1 MFEKTKQDQN
11 VGDGA
16 TAAQAGRD
24 IVINHG
30 MSLTQMAEV
39 MREVRNITE
48 SFTEEAMTKVNAR
61 VDDFEETVLR
71 QFSDATKTNAQAF
84 SDPDFQLMLGD
95 AQKSYARS
103 GDKAV
108 KDTLADIIARRSLV
122 ESASREA
129 LTLNDAAARAPKLTK
144 AEFATLSLC
153 YLLRYTRRHD
163 IDSVAALAAY
173 LTQNIIPFAYDV
185 SRENASFW
193 HLGAQSCATVE
204 LGEVDLRNGLVRNY
218 GGVLGLGITLENARS
233 YVPDAKADLVPK
245 IIQPCLRSDDM
256 VQPAAINAEV
266 FAQHFRNTGF
276 EQSELENFWNVY
288 SNSIPQGDAFWDMLE
303 QDAPGVK
310 LVADLW
316 QNTPLKSLQLNSV
329 GIAIAHANAVR
340 VTGFEAPLSIWI
352 R

>member
-1 MFEKTKQDQN
+1 MFERTKQDQN
-11 VGDGA
+11 LGDGA

-24 IVINHG
+24 IIINHG
-30 MSLTQMAEV
+30 MSLTQMADV
-39 MREVRNITE
+39 MREIRNVTE
-48 SFTEEAMTKVNAR
+48 SFTAEAMAKVNER
-61 VDDFEETVLR
+61 LGDFEETVLK
-71 QFSDATKTNAQAF
+71 QFSDATTTNAQAF

-144 AEFATLSLC
+144 AEFATLSLS
-153 YLLRYTRRHD
+153 YLLRYTKRQD
-163 IDSVAALAAY
+163 INSIDGLSAY
-173 LTQNIIPFAYDV
+173 LTQDVIPFAHDV

-193 HLGAQSCATVE
+193 HLAAQGCATVE
-204 LGEVDLRNGLVRNY
+204 LGTIDLRGVFVKNY
-218 GGVLGLGITLENARS
+218 GGVLGYGFTLEDARS
-233 YVPDAKADLVPK
+233 LVPDAKANLVSR
-245 IIQPCLRSDDM
+245 IIRPCLRKNDM
-256 VQPAAINAEV
+256 FQPKAINAEV
-266 FAQHFRNTGF
+266 FAEFFTKKGF
-276 EQSELENFWNVY
+276 EHSELVNLWNSY
-288 SNSIPQGDAFWDMLE
+288 SNSIPQGDEFWDMLE
-303 QDAPGVK
+303 QDAPGAK

-316 QNTPLKSLQLNSV
+316 QNTPLKSLQLNNV

-340 VTGFEAPLSIWI
+340 VTRFDAPLSIWI